1 MRDRASSPAATSP
14 EYHPPSGGPRR
25 LHAQAADAGRF
36 PRRAKRPVG
45 GRGGI
50 GAVFRP
56 AGCEDALDLGEL
68 GLPFHRVAARSPR
81 QLASRLSV
89 FGSQLR
95 RRRCRGACAP
105 AATMP
110 PMPLRKSSRAAPVRS
125 RADGL
130 GSHRCRRRAGGL
142 SARRAT
148 ALSRW
153 ADRQRPVKSKA
164 AFRGP
169 ALPICRASCRRRSGP
184 RSSGVLL
191 AFLLAR
197 LRVSAALRTFPLSC
211 FDPRSPDIRVSH
223 RTHNFDWPHAEL
235 IQVNREPVVTRSRGA
250 GGTPMRRYSPA
261 EGVPA
266 LLASSSNSRRSRFI
280 VSSASLT

>member
-1 MRDRASSPAATSP
+1 MQGRLRTRRHDASDASP
-14 EYHPPSGGPRR
+14 
-25 LHAQAADAGRF
+25 
-36 PRRAKRPVG
+36 KV
-45 GRGGI
+45 
-50 GAVFRP
+50 
-56 AGCEDALDLGEL
+56 
-68 GLPFHRVAARSPR
+68 
-81 QLASRLSV
+81 LAS
-89 FGSQLR
+89 GS
-95 RRRCRGACAP
+95 G
-105 AATMP
+105 
-110 PMPLRKSSRAAPVRS
+110 KI

-130 GSHRCRRRAGGL
+130 GSHRCRHRAGGL

-169 ALPICRASCRRRSGP
+169 RFASICCASCRRRSGS

-197 LRVSAALRTFPLSC
+197 LRVSASLRTFPLSR